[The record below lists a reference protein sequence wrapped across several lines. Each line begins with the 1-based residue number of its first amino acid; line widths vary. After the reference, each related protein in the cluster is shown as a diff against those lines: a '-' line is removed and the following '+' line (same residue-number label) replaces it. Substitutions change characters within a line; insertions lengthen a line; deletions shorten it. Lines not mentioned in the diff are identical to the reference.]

1 MLIRI
6 DAIAIGS
13 TRRKVAPAKV
23 KELMVSIETIGLR
36 TPITVRPGKQEG
48 RYVLVTGRHRL
59 ESYKR
64 LGREQIEAT
73 VMADKLDA
81 DLWEIA
87 ENFHRAELTAMQRS
101 VLVGR
106 WVKLRAQKIKRD
118 QRDAVV
124 SRPGGAKLPRNEG
137 RPETGVRAAAR
148 ELGIAETSARRAVK
162 IATRLKPA
170 AQKVAAELGLE
181 NKTHVL
187 EHASRYDKLE
197 QQVAHLRDY
206 RAGQVEQ
213 ERVALEM
220 ADILAGTAPPR
231 DAEDAFRKWFRML
244 GGEMKGKVR
253 AWLRQLDPIAL
264 ADELDARAVLTRDD
278 LARLN

>member
-36 TPITVRPGKQEG
+36 TPITVRPGKQDG

-73 VMADKLDA
+73 VMTDKLEA
-81 DLWEIA
+81 GLWEIA
-87 ENFHRAELTAMQRS
+87 ENFHRSELTAMQRS

-106 WVKLRAQKIKRD
+106 WVKLQAQKLKRD

-124 SRPGGAKLPRNEG
+124 LSPRGTKLPRNGG
-137 RPETGVRAAAR
+137 RPESGINAAAR
-148 ELGIAETSARRAVK
+148 ELGISKQTAHRAVK
-162 IATRLKPA
+162 IATKLKPA

-181 NKTHVL
+181 NKSHVL
-187 EHASRYDKLE
+187 EHASRRDKLE
-197 QQVAHLRDY
+197 QQIAYLRDY
-206 RAGQVEQ
+206 RASQVEQ
-213 ERVALEM
+213 ERLALQM
-220 ADILAGTAPPR
+220 ADILAGTTPPR

-244 GGEMKGKVR
+244 SGEMKGKVR
-253 AWLRQLDPIAL
+253 TWLRQLDPIAL
-264 ADELDARAVLTRDD
+264 ADDLDARAVLTRDD

>member
-1 MLIRI
+1 MLVRI

-13 TRRKVAPAKV
+13 TRRKVTPAKV
-23 KELMVSIETIGLR
+23 KDLMVSIQTIGLR
-36 TPITVRPGKQEG
+36 TPITVRPGKQDG

-73 VMADKLDA
+73 VMADKLEA

-106 WVKLRAQKIKRD
+106 WVKLRAQKERRD
-118 QRDAVV
+118 QAADKLRPGDAV
-124 SRPGGAKLPRNEG
+124 SKGGRGK
-137 RPETGVRAAAR
+137 TSGVRAAAR
-148 ELGIAETSARRAVK
+148 ELGIAEKTARRSVL

-170 AQKVAAELGLE
+170 AQKVAGELGLE

-197 QQVAHLRDY
+197 QQIAHLRDY
-206 RAGQVEQ
+206 RASQVEQ

-220 ADILAGTAPPR
+220 TDILAGTVPPQ

-244 GGEMKGKVR
+244 GGELKGKVR
-253 AWLRQLDPIAL
+253 TWLRQLDPIAL
-264 ADELDARAVLTRDD
+264 ADDLDARAALTRDD